1 MKKINLKDE
10 FSKILF
16 LLNKGLNKKKLYSK
30 YIKNFEHQ
38 NSFKKSSLVSMLSHH
53 ITIES
58 FTH

>member
-10 FSKILF
+10 FLKYYIQSTL
-16 LLNKGLNKKKLYSK
+16 KKLYSK

-53 ITIES
+53 ITIGS